1 MVNTATMID
10 YLNSDPSELFAKSKQ
25 IKAETVGNKV
35 YLRGLIE
42 YSNRCAKDCY
52 YCGIRA
58 SNAKVCRYDVDDES
72 VLKAADYAWKKGF
85 GSIVLQSGERK
96 NREFT
101 LKIESLL
108 QKIMMQ
114 TNNELGITLSL
125 GEQDEDT
132 YKRWRDAGAKRYLLR
147 IEASNKALYE
157 KLHPKNHDYDVRLK
171 CLETLK
177 KLNFQTGTGVMIGLP
192 FQTLENLA
200 EDLQFFQKMDVDM
213 VGMGPYIEHADTP
226 LFSVVE
232 TDNYPSLQNQNRLN
246 LAMKMIAL
254 LRIQMP
260 TINIAA
266 TTALQTL
273 DPFGREKA
281 IEIGAN
287 IIMPNLT
294 PSEYRE
300 NYFLYDGKTMVQDT
314 FDDTISDLE
323 VRLLRIG
330 AEIGYSQHG
339 DSLHFTT
346 RRHVEPFDGVYPEH
360 IHFVQC
366 KLRRRAQDKLRRDIC
381 LQNS

>member
-1 MVNTATMID
+1 MNKTEIID
-10 YLNSDPSELFAKSKQ
+10 FLNSDPSELFAKAKQ

-52 YCGIRA
+52 YCGIRV
-58 SNAKVCRYDVDDES
+58 SNNKVCRYEIDDDS
-72 VLKAADYAWKKGF
+72 VLKAAEYAWKKGF

-96 NREFT
+96 NRDFT
-101 LKIESLL
+101 LKIEALL
-108 QKIMMQ
+108 QQIMRL
-114 TNNELGITLSL
+114 TNQEVGITLSL

-157 KLHPKNHDYDVRLK
+157 KLHPKNHDYNSRLK
-171 CLETLK
+171 CLEMLK
-177 KLNFQTGTGVMIGLP
+177 KLNFQVGTGVMIGLP
-192 FQTLENLA
+192 YQTLENLA

-226 LFSVVE
+226 LYSVGAYGIRPV
-232 TDNYPSLQNQNRLN
+232 QNCDKSKQGVCDTPLQNRLA
-246 LAMKMIAL
+246 LTLKMIAL

-294 PSEYRE
+294 PLEYRE
-300 NYFLYDGKTMVQDT
+300 NYFLYDGKTVVRDT
-314 FDDTISDLE
+314 FDDTIADLE
-323 VRLLRIG
+323 ARLAKIG
-330 AEIGYSQHG
+330 AEIAYNQHG
-339 DSLHFTT
+339 DSLHFFMKN
-346 RRHVEPFDGVYPEH
+346 E
-360 IHFVQC
+360 
-366 KLRRRAQDKLRRDIC
+366 K
-381 LQNS
+381 

>member
-1 MVNTATMID
+1 MNKTTIID

-58 SNAKVCRYDVDDES
+58 SNTKVCRYDADDQS
-72 VLKAADYAWKKGF
+72 VLKAVEYAWRKGF

-96 NREFT
+96 DQSFT
-101 LKIESLL
+101 LKIEALL
-108 QKIMMQ
+108 KQIMAL
-114 TNNELGITLSL
+114 TNHEIGITLSL

-132 YKRWRDAGAKRYLLR
+132 CKRWRDAGAKRYLLR

-157 KLHPKNHDYDVRLK
+157 KLHPKNHNYDARLK
-171 CLETLK
+171 CLKILK
-177 KLNFQTGTGVMIGLP
+177 KLNYQVGTGVMVGLP
-192 FQTLENLA
+192 FQTLEHLA
-200 EDLQFFQKMDVDM
+200 EDLQFFQNMDVDM

-226 LFSVVE
+226 LFSIK
-232 TDNYPSLQNQNRLN
+232 NQNFKIQNRFDLT
-246 LAMKMIAL
+246 LKMIAL
-254 LRIQMP
+254 LRIRMP

-266 TTALQTL
+266 TTALQTI

-281 IEIGAN
+281 VEIGAN

-294 PSEYRE
+294 PHNYRE
-300 NYFLYDGKTMVQDT
+300 NYFLYDGKTLVDDT

-323 VRLLRIG
+323 TRLARIG
-330 AEIGYSQHG
+330 AEIGYNLHG
-339 DSLHFTT
+339 DSLHF
-346 RRHVEPFDGVYPEH
+346 
-360 IHFVQC
+360 
-366 KLRRRAQDKLRRDIC
+366 KLRIE
-381 LQNS
+381 N

>member
-1 MVNTATMID
+1 MDAKTIIN
-10 YLNSDPSELFAKSKQ
+10 YLNSDPTELFAKSKQ

-58 SNAKVCRYDVDDES
+58 SNAKVCRYEIDDQT
-72 VLKAADYAWKKGF
+72 VLEAAKYAYSKGF

-96 NREFT
+96 SREFT
-101 LKIESLL
+101 LKIEALL
-108 QKIMMQ
+108 KQIMASTDYKI
-114 TNNELGITLSL
+114 GITLSL

-147 IEASNKALYE
+147 IEASNKTLYE
-157 KLHPKNHDYDVRLK
+157 KLHPKNHDYDKRLN
-171 CLETLK
+171 CLEILK
-177 KLNFQTGTGVMIGLP
+177 KLNFQVGTGVMIGLP
-192 FQTLENLA
+192 FQTLEHLA
-200 EDLQFFQKMDVDM
+200 EDLQFFQKMDIDM

-226 LFSVVE
+226 LYSVNVGE
-232 TDNYPSLQNQNRLN
+232 KHALPLQNRLD
-246 LAMKMIAL
+246 LTLKMIAL

-281 IEIGAN
+281 IDVGAN

-294 PSEYRE
+294 PLQYRE
-300 NYFLYDGKTMVQDT
+300 NYFLYDGKTIVQDT
-314 FDDTISDLE
+314 FNDTINDLE
-323 VRLLRIG
+323 LRLARIG
-330 AEIGYSQHG
+330 AEIGYNQHG
-339 DSLHFTT
+339 DSLAYKSTS
-346 RRHVEPFDGVYPEH
+346 
-360 IHFVQC
+360 QC
-366 KLRRRAQDKLRRDIC
+366 SQK
-381 LQNS
+381 

>member
-1 MVNTATMID
+1 LLFNEKNIVNTAAIID
-10 YLNSDPSELFAKSKQ
+10 YLKNTDTSELFEKSKQ
-25 IKAETVGNKV
+25 IKAETIGNKV

-52 YCGIRA
+52 YCGIRV
-58 SNAKVCRYDVDDES
+58 SNTKICRYDVDDES
-72 VLKAADYAWKKGF
+72 VLKAAEYAWKKGF

-101 LKIESLL
+101 LKIEDLL
-108 QKIMMQ
+108 KKIMTQ

-132 YKRWRDAGAKRYLLR
+132 YKRWCDAGAKRYLLR

-157 KLHPKNHDYDVRLK
+157 KLHPKNHDYDARLK
-171 CLETLK
+171 CLEILK

-192 FQTLENLA
+192 FQTFENLE

-213 VGMGPYIEHADTP
+213 VGMGPYIEHAETP
-226 LFSVVE
+226 LYRALREPQGSDTEALEVSDVK
-232 TDNYPSLQNQNRLN
+232 NRLE
-246 LAMKMIAL
+246 LTLKMIAL

-294 PSEYRE
+294 PLNYRE
-300 NYFLYDGKTMVQDT
+300 NYFLYDGKTIVQDT

-323 VRLLRIG
+323 FRLSRIG
-330 AEIGYSQHG
+330 AEIGYNQHG

-346 RRHVEPFDGVYPEH
+346 RRHVERSET
-360 IHFVQC
+360 
-366 KLRRRAQDKLRRDIC
+366 
-381 LQNS
+381 